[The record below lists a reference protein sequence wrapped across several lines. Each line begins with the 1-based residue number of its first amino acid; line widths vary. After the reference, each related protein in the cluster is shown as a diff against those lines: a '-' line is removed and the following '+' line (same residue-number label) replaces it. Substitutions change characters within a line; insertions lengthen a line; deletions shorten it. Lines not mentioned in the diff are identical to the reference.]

1 MSDATQPIHLN
12 SHHRK
17 TVAHIFEHP
26 ISHNVEWRSV
36 ESLFAAIGTAEELHD
51 GKYRF
56 TVGER
61 SEVFHRPKHKE
72 IDTEQVMNIRHWLSD
87 IGFAAA

>member
-17 TVAHIFEHP
+17 TVSHIFEHP

-36 ESLFAAIGTAEELHD
+36 ESLFAAIGTVDETHE
-51 GKYRF
+51 GKFRF
-56 TVGER
+56 TIGER

-72 IDTEQVMNIRHWLSD
+72 ISTEQVMNIRHLLAD
-87 IGFAAA
+87 VGFSAA